1 MIGKLVFGI
10 LLLYLLEL
18 IFFVHQTI
26 FVTAQQ
32 QEQQQYSFVTQ
43 WGTEGDGSG
52 QFNNPAGVAVDSE
65 DNVYVTD
72 VNNNRIQKFTANGT
86 FITSWGTEGE
96 GEGQFSG
103 PEGIDID
110 SQGGVYVAD
119 TGNFRIQVFRPAYS

>member
-1 MIGKLVFGI
+1 VDSLTIQQVF
-10 LLLYLLEL
+10 
-18 IFFVHQTI
+18 
-26 FVTAQQ
+26 
-32 QEQQQYSFVTQ
+32 
-43 WGTEGDGSG
+43 
-52 QFNNPAGVAVDSE
+52 AVESE